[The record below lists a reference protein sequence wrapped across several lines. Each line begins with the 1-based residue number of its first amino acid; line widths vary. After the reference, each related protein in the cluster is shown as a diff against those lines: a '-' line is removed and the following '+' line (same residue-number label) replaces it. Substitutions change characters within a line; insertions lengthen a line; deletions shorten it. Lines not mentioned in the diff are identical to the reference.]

1 MTTSI
6 QIFAEVFV
14 TGPAVAL
21 SILVTALIARSS
33 GATGRDQ
40 NPYLIAGALVLA
52 GWLGLSTAIAAAGG
66 FSPAVAGNLALAFL
80 ALSLALPLAV
90 GVTAGSTS
98 SAIRRLISQSTIQPG
113 VIAIHGLRIIPGSAF
128 VVMAAVGVL
137 PVIFGVPAGLG
148 DVVAG
153 SAALLASRWITSGRW
168 GRVLIWNVFGL
179 LDFINAA
186 VLGVATAPGPFHA
199 LQTNPTSALLLE
211 QPLVIVVTFMVPV
224 YTLLHL
230 VSVRYL
236 LASRSRAPFSR
247 AVKLQASS

>member
-40 NPYLIAGALVLA
+40 NPYVIAAALVLA
-52 GWLGLSTAIAAAGG
+52 GWLGVSTAIAAAGG
-66 FSPAVAGNLALAFL
+66 FSPTVAGNLALALL
-80 ALSLALPLAV
+80 AVSLALPLAV
-90 GVTAGSTS
+90 GVTGLRS
-98 SAIRRLISQSTIQPG
+98 SAIRRLISQPTIQPG
-113 VIAIHGLRIIPGSAF
+113 VIAVHALRMIPGSAF

-153 SAALLASRWITSGRW
+153 AAALLASRWIASGRW

-186 VLGVATAPGPFHA
+186 ALGLATAPGPFHV
-199 LQTNPTSALLLE
+199 LPTNPTSALLLQ
-211 QPLVIVVTFMVPV
+211 QPLVMVVTFMVPV
-224 YTLLHL
+224 YVLLHL
-230 VSVRYL
+230 VSMRYL
-236 LASRSRAPFSR
+236 LASRSRAPSSL